1 MRVGIGSQNPVKV
14 TATEQAI
21 GPLPGATVDPVDVAS
36 GVPDQPT
43 GLAETRAGAETR
55 ARRAYDAGGF
65 DLGVGVEGGVASLGS
80 DDLYLVMWAA
90 VTDGDRVELAAG
102 PSIRLPDHVAARVR
116 DGEELGP
123 VMDDAF
129 DRDGVAR
136 DEGAIGVFTGGEV
149 DRTEALRTAVAGAL
163 GPFVTSHYG

>member
-21 GPLPGATVDPVDVAS
+21 GSLPGASVEPVDVDS
-36 GVPDQPT
+36 GVSDQPSGLDETQT
-43 GLAETRAGAETR
+43 GAANR

-65 DLGVGVEGGVASLGS
+65 DLGVGIEGGVSTLGT

-102 PSIRLPDHVAARVR
+102 PSVRLPDEIAHRVR
-116 DGEELGP
+116 EGEELGP
-123 VMDDAF
+123 VMDDVF

-136 DEGAIGVFTGGEV
+136 SEGAVGVFTGGEV
-149 DRTEALRTAVAGAL
+149 DRTGALRSAVAGAL